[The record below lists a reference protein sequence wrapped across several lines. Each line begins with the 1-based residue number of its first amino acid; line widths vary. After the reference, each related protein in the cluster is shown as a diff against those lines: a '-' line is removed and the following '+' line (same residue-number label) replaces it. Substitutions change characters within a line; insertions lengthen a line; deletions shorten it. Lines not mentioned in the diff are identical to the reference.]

1 MELRQLRY
9 FLATL
14 KHGSVNRA
22 AAALNVTQPAVSHS
36 LKALERSVG
45 AELLSRSARGVQLTP
60 MGRRFEGYA
69 RVIVREADK
78 ARGELTAMRGLE
90 GESLVVG
97 MLSVFAA
104 NVAPKVLSEFLAQ
117 GRNVRVDISVFT
129 AGHREIVERLRR
141 CEWDL
146 VLAITG
152 PDETR
157 ADDITVRSL
166 CTLESSVYCSPQHP
180 LARETEVTLEGMA
193 KYDWIV
199 TTLGW
204 AESYLLQAY
213 EDQSNKPNVR
223 VRVDSM
229 DLVAHLAMRHPLLCF
244 LPTVAASSYVNNG
257 DLVAVAQK
265 NLVQSNSVA
274 VDYSKMIERTRAMRT
289 MVTLLSKALADADT

>member
-9 FLATL
+9 FLATV

-22 AAALNVTQPAVSHS
+22 AAALNVTQPALSHS

-60 MGRRFEGYA
+60 LGRKFEGYA
-69 RVIVREADK
+69 RIIVREADK
-78 ARGELTAMRGLE
+78 ARGELAAMRGLG
-90 GESLVVG
+90 GESLVMG

-104 NVAPKVLSEFLAQ
+104 NIAPKVLSEYLAR
-117 GRNVRVDISVFT
+117 GKDVRVDISVFT

-146 VLAITG
+146 VLGIIG

-157 ADDITVRSL
+157 ADDITIRPLCSL
-166 CTLESSVYCSPQHP
+166 KSSVYCSPHHP
-180 LARETEVTLEGMA
+180 LAAKAGVDLESMA
-193 KYDWIV
+193 NFDWIV

-204 AESYLLQAY
+204 AETYLFTAY
-213 EDQSNKPNVR
+213 EDQSAKPNIR

-229 DLVAHLAMRHPLLCF
+229 DFVAHLAMRHPLLCF
-244 LPTVAASSYVNNG
+244 LPTVAAAPYIRSG
-257 DLVAVAQK
+257 DLVAVDQT
-265 NLVQSNSVA
+265 NLVQANSVA
-274 VDYSKMIERTRAMRT
+274 VYYSNMIERTRAMRT
-289 MVTLLSKALADADT
+289 MVTLLSKALTDAET